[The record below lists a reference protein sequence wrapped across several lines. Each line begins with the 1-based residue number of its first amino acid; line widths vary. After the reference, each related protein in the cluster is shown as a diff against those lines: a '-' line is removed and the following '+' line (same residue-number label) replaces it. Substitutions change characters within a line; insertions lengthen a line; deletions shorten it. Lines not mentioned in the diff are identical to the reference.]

1 MRYRFIRE
9 ESQNYPV
16 KVLCRVMKVSR
27 SGYYHWCQYGETNVI
42 CFERLQLIAAI
53 KQLFKESRQSLGSRG
68 LKKALKK
75 YYEIKV
81 SRGTVIKLMRELG
94 LVCQQRRAHK
104 VTTNSKHSN
113 AIADNLLNQVFDVS
127 EPNTAWAG
135 DITYLRTREGWLYL
149 AVVID
154 LYSRKVIGYAM
165 DKQMTQ
171 ELVIRALKQAM
182 LLRKPKL
189 GQCLFHSDRGS
200 QYSSKAFRKVL
211 ERYGITSS
219 MSGKGACLDN
229 AVVERFFG
237 SLKHEWLNN
246 VIHFERQGMKSDVDD
261 YIRYYN
267 HRRLHSSLGDMS
279 PVEYELSDGVAE
291 DNLTEKVSDFG

>member
-1 MRYRFIRE
+1 
-9 ESQNYPV
+9 
-16 KVLCRVMKVSR
+16 MKVSR
-27 SGYYHWCQYGETNVI
+27 SGYYHWCRYGETRVI
-42 CFERLQLIAAI
+42 RFERVQLVAAM
-53 KQLFKESRQSLGSRG
+53 KQLFRESRQSLGSRG

-75 YYEIKV
+75 YYRIKV

-104 VTTNSKHSN
+104 VTTNSKHNN
-113 AIADNLLNQVFDVS
+113 AIADNVLDQAFDVS
-127 EPNTAWAG
+127 APDTAWAG

-154 LYSRKVIGYAM
+154 LYSRKVIGYAI

-171 ELVIRALKQAM
+171 ALVIKALKQAAV
-182 LLRKPKL
+182 LRNPKR

-211 ERYGITSS
+211 ENYGIQSS
-219 MSGKGACLDN
+219 MSGKGACWDN

-237 SLKHEWLNN
+237 SLKHEWLNS
-246 VIHFERQGMKSDVDD
+246 VIH
-261 YIRYYN
+261 N
-267 HRRLHSSLGDMS
+267 
-279 PVEYELSDGVAE
+279 
-291 DNLTEKVSDFG
+291 